1 MQALR
6 RKVALLQRHERLAGD
21 DVVAFAHVNLEHA
34 AADPRPDLHRVR
46 LHRPAPLERSM
57 ASTDAVS
64 DVGADRDDDNQQND
78 QPPPQGLFS
87 VFISG

>member
-1 MQALR
+1 
-6 RKVALLQRHERLAGD
+6 
-21 DVVAFAHVNLEHA
+21 
-34 AADPRPDLHRVR
+34 
-46 LHRPAPLERSM
+46 M

-78 QPPPQGLFS
+78 QTPLQGLFS